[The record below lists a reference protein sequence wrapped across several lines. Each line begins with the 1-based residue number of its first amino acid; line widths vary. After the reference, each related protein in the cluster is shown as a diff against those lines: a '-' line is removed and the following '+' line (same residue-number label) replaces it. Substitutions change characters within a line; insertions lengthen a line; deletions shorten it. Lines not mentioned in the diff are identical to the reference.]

1 MLRATGTESTV
12 VHVTVS
18 FVPALVVTSG
28 LPGTWREQRRGVD
41 IVQDSVWSIYP
52 KGLSHLVYCLKFLLF
67 PQLTLSTANA
77 CHDRQVTGGGRY
89 TPVRA
94 LGHAVVT
101 ATALG

>member
-52 KGLSHLVYCLKFLLF
+52 KGLSSIGTYDRFTPPNPSFINSATSGKSSTICRPARLLGD
-67 PQLTLSTANA
+67 QLT
-77 CHDRQVTGGGRY
+77 QGR
-89 TPVRA
+89 R
-94 LGHAVVT
+94 GS
-101 ATALG
+101 